1 MKKQYGEG
9 MLRAFGILA
18 KLKGLRGTPLDP
30 FGRTTE
36 RRMERALIAQYERDM
51 DEILPLLT
59 PETTEAA
66 IALARLPLTIR
77 GFGPVKEANEREA
90 SKRRE
95 ELLSVIRQGGAP
107 LTQAAE

>member
-1 MKKQYGEG
+1 MGVRGKQGRKKDKFQGV
-9 MLRAFGILA
+9 
-18 KLKGLRGTPLDP
+18 TPKKTH
-30 FGRTTE
+30 RTQHFDT
-36 RRMERALIAQYERDM
+36 AQ
-51 DEILPLLT
+51 
-59 PETTEAA
+59 EAA